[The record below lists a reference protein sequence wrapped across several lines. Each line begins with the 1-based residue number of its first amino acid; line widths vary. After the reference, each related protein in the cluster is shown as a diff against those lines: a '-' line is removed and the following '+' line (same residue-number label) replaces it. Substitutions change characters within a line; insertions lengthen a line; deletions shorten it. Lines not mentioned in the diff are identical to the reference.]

1 MKKLLQ
7 NNDLAPDFS
16 TKSKRRDL
24 LKLTFENF
32 HIFVKKNRVQLA
44 EFLKAKED
52 NIFPE
57 LKNEELFKGNNAPK
71 RLKYI
76 RKKDCRRGF
85 VCLKDFYNILE
96 K

>member
-1 MKKLLQ
+1 MQ
-7 NNDLAPDFS
+7 SNSLAPDFV
-16 TKSKRRDL
+16 TESKRRDL

-76 RKKDCRRGF
+76 K
-85 VCLKDFYNILE
+85 NSE
-96 K
+96 KGL